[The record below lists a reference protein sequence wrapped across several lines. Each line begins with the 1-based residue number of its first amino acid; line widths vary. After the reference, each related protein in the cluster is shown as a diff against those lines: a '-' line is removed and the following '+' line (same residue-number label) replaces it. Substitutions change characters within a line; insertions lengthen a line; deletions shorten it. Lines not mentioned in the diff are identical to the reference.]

1 MFLKWSFSVFSY
13 KYLMLA
19 RIIGKDLAAKMGWL
33 SGFAGS
39 LAFFYLL
46 SIIPFLIVILTIAHH
61 LFPADLTP
69 ELVRLS
75 KNLLP
80 SESRVS
86 ADSLVDVAKSISGG
100 GVITFNTLIALWT
113 TYSFMRELV
122 RALHF
127 IFCEPDFTS
136 VKATPWKSVLLLVAW
151 MLAILMTFGVFLIAP
166 LALQIL
172 KERIWFEFMASLLWK
187 GIQYLILFSLL
198 YGALWLTYRLSA
210 KHSLN
215 SKRLR
220 QGTWIASIGWL
231 LMSVGFT
238 WIVKLVWNQ
247 SILHGTWGGIIAT
260 LFWAYACAWSLL
272 LGACWIRYC
281 ETKTAESQ

>member
-1 MFLKWSFSVFSY
+1 
-13 KYLMLA
+13 MLA
-19 RIIGKDLAAKMGWL
+19 RLIGKDLESKIGWL

-61 LFPADLTP
+61 LFPSDLTP

-75 KNLLP
+75 GNLLP

-86 ADSLVDVAKSISGG
+86 ADNLVDVAKSVSGG

-127 IFCEPDFTS
+127 IFCEPDFIS
-136 VKATPWKSVLLLVAW
+136 VRATPWKSVLLLVAW
-151 MLAILMTFGVFLIAP
+151 MLAILMTFGVFLVSP
-166 LALQIL
+166 LALQLL
-172 KERIWFEFMASLLWK
+172 KERIWFEFMASILWK
-187 GIQYLILFSLL
+187 GIQYVILFSLL
-198 YGALWLTYRLSA
+198 YSALWLTYRLSSRQA
-210 KHSLN
+210 LN
-215 SKRLR
+215 SRRLW
-220 QGTWIASIGWL
+220 QGTWIATLGWL
-231 LMSVGFT
+231 ITSVGFT
-238 WIVKLVWNQ
+238 WIVKRVWSQN
-247 SILHGTWGGIIAT
+247 ILHGAWGSIIAT

-272 LGACWIRYC
+272 LGACWIRYW
-281 ETKTAESQ
+281 ETKSGEKS